1 MMFKILFTL
10 IVGVLVNVTNVHGY
24 IPGHVGNA
32 IELNSK
38 DYGASCS
45 PIKYTPN
52 SKMQASIELH
62 IDQLES
68 DDRSTLK
75 DLKIP
80 VLLFRYTDIL
90 NFTSIPPIES
100 YFYEYSYVLNDGT
113 LEQQKEFFKDVV
125 DFKQSKFKLDLDKN
139 YKLHKDRIYNDYLTI
154 DSKDEKHMKAVLPV
168 YETGIY
174 CAYVAPPINSGIK
187 KLSIPV
193 DYQNS
198 YGYLPYI
205 QYTFYT
211 QYKYIVAIGLLL
223 AAYLFH
229 YIIKFKVGK
238 DFKDMN
244 SISIIS
250 KAVIFYLLIPIIL
263 LTSGDWFIAFIQN
276 NYISSG
282 SHAVVFNFM
291 KMTMTWIDYNF
302 GIIFR
307 FLILLFAMGYGVIY
321 YHNDT
326 NQNYREMPG
335 RLMNKAVILL
345 VTNICLFGVRECF
358 EYLGGNTQF
367 SMYGNTASN
376 GTQLINP
383 HSNFTTIFIIRQ
395 LINFACEIFPLIWFV
410 LSLVHYFKT
419 KKTIAKFPPVSPASE
434 GSVDANER
442 IVKSFRQSI
451 LILFV
456 LPVFL
461 MSIFLAFIVYH
472 IIHSNEYSLDIP
484 NTSRED
490 ILELVL
496 TFRMLEIQTFDRSTI
511 LPALWSAILNV
522 YLTIILLYAIWIRN
536 DNELVMEAYN
546 REISGSMNLAYDSD
560 SYENTDH

>member
-1 MMFKILFTL
+1 MFNVLFVL
-10 IVGVLVNVTNVHGY
+10 IIGVLFNVTKVLGV
-24 IPGHVGNA
+24 IPSSVRNA

-45 PIKYTPN
+45 PIKYMPN
-52 SKMQASIELH
+52 GKIQASIELH

-68 DDRSTLK
+68 NDRSTLK

-90 NFTSIPPIES
+90 NFTSIPLIED

-113 LEQQKEFFKDVV
+113 LEEQKEFFKDAV
-125 DFKQSKFKLDLDKN
+125 DFKQSKFKLNLNKD

-168 YETGIY
+168 YESGIY
-174 CAYVAPPINSGIK
+174 CAYIAPPINSGIK

-193 DYQNS
+193 NYQNS

-205 QYTFYT
+205 HYTYYT
-211 QYKYIVAIGLLL
+211 QYKYIIAIGLLL

-238 DFKDMN
+238 DFRNMN

-250 KAVIFYLLIPIIL
+250 KAVIFYVLVPIIL
-263 LTSGDWFIAFIQN
+263 LTIGDWFIASIQN

-282 SHAVVFNFM
+282 SHAVIFRFM
-291 KMTMTWIDYNF
+291 NLTMIWINYYF

-321 YHNDT
+321 YHNDS

-335 RLMNKAVILL
+335 RLINKAVILL
-345 VTNICLFGVRECF
+345 VTNICLFSVGECF
-358 EYLGGNTQF
+358 AYFEGSRTQ
-367 SMYGNTASN
+367 SPIYGDAGSS
-376 GTQLINP
+376 GMVSP
-383 HSNFTTIFIIRQ
+383 HSNFTTFYVIRL
-395 LINFACEIFPLIWFV
+395 LINLGCQAFPLIWFV
-410 LSLVHYFKT
+410 LSLVHYFQT
-419 KKTIAKFPPVSPASE
+419 KKTIAKFPPISPASE
-434 GSVDANER
+434 GSIDANEK

-461 MSIFLAFIVYH
+461 LLIVVAFMLYH
-472 IIHSNEYSLDIP
+472 IIHSNEYVLDLP
-484 NTSRED
+484 NTGREEIID
-490 ILELVL
+490 LALLMRVV
-496 TFRMLEIQTFDRSTI
+496 EIQTFDKSTI
-511 LPALWSAILNV
+511 LPALWGAILNV
-522 YLTIILLYAIWIRN
+522 YLTIILIYAIWIRN
-536 DNELVMEAYN
+536 DNELVMEAEN
-546 REISGSMNLAYDSD
+546 SEISGTESINLAYENDS
-560 SYENTDH
+560 

>member
-1 MMFKILFTL
+1 M
-10 IVGVLVNVTNVHGY
+10 GVLLNVTSVLGY
-24 IPGHVGNA
+24 IPGNVGNA

-62 IDQLES
+62 IEQLES

-80 VLLFRYTDIL
+80 VLIFRYNDIL
-90 NFTSIPPIES
+90 NFTSIPLVES

-113 LEQQKEFFKDVV
+113 LEEQKEFFKDVV
-125 DFKQSKFKLDLDKN
+125 DFKQSKFKLNLNKD

-168 YETGIY
+168 YESGIY
-174 CAYVAPPINSGIK
+174 CAYVAPPVNSGIK
-187 KLSIPV
+187 KLWIPI

-205 QYTFYT
+205 QYTLYT
-211 QYKYIVAIGLLL
+211 QYKYIIGIGLLL

-238 DFKDMN
+238 DFKNMN

-263 LTSGDWFIAFIQN
+263 LTFGDWFIAFIQN

-282 SHAVVFNFM
+282 SRAVIFRFM
-291 KMTMTWIDYNF
+291 KVTMTWIDYNF
-302 GIIFR
+302 AIIFR

-335 RLMNKAVILL
+335 RLINKAVILL
-345 VTNICLFGVRECF
+345 VTNICLFSMGEIL
-358 EYLGGNTQF
+358 EYFGGGTQTP
-367 SMYGNTASN
+367 MYGDAGSN
-376 GTQLINP
+376 GMQPINP
-383 HSNFTTIFIIRQ
+383 YSNFTAVFIIRL
-395 LINFACEIFPLIWFV
+395 LINLACQIFPLIWFV

-434 GSVDANER
+434 GSIDANER

-461 MSIFLAFIVYH
+461 MSIFVAFMVYH
-472 IIHSNEYSLDIP
+472 IVHSNEYSLDIP
-484 NTSRED
+484 TTGRED
-490 ILELVL
+490 IIDLALLMKV
-496 TFRMLEIQTFDRSTI
+496 LEIQTFDKSTI
-511 LPALWSAILNV
+511 LPALWSAVLNV
-522 YLTIILLYAIWIRN
+522 YLTIILLYAIWVRN
-536 DNELVMEAYN
+536 DNELVMEGYN
-546 REISGSMNLAYDSD
+546 REIPGTGSMNLAYDSD